1 MSGWEWQMKI
11 QNIFR
16 THVVVIGFTAV
27 FLLAGAARTQEI
39 DNTVWADSSTVEPF
53 PQSAPAAVAN
63 DLSKVTTNSVQTD
76 TPTAIAQPG
85 LTSDAVVSGGAT
97 REGWLIGMSI
107 MLMAPLAVVLLAK
120 VRRAKQSVRARA
132 LHRKGSA
139 ALY

>member
-1 MSGWEWQMKI
+1 MKV

-16 THVVVIGFTAV
+16 THVVTIGFAAACL
-27 FLLAGAARTQEI
+27 FAGGASAQEI

-53 PQSAPAAVAN
+53 PQSVPAAAVN
-63 DLSKVTTNSVQTD
+63 DLGNATTNSVQTD

-85 LTSDAVVSGGAT
+85 LNSEAVVSGGAAS
-97 REGWLIGMSI
+97 EGWLIGMSI

-120 VRRAKQSVRARA
+120 ARRAKQSVRARA
-132 LHRKGSA
+132 LHSKESA

>member
-1 MSGWEWQMKI
+1 MVM
-11 QNIFR
+11 
-16 THVVVIGFTAV
+16 GFAAA
-27 FLLAGAARTQEI
+27 FLLAGGSRAQEI
-39 DNTVWADSSTVEPF
+39 DNTVWADSSSVEPF
-53 PQSAPAAVAN
+53 PQSAPAAAVN
-63 DLSKVTTNSVQTD
+63 DLGNVTTNSVQTD

-85 LTSDAVVSGGAT
+85 LTSEAVVSGGAA

-132 LHRKGSA
+132 LHSKGSA